1 MPAQKQKR
9 EIPYLAVDLLP
20 LIFIFLAAFYCYL
33 DLRFSKTEAVALSVL
48 VILWCL
54 VEYMGKQRYSGLN
67 SKWQKRISS
76 HITVY
81 VSLIILEFVVLWFI
95 PVTVIFW
102 KQVITIT
109 FGIFALDF
117 LINFLVLDIIGFISR
132 DVASPK
138 HVLVAGTGNKAKKV
152 EEDVLTSHQYGYQLK
167 GFINCDNQEACMIE
181 NNKVLA
187 DLDNIDQY
195 LQANSV
201 DEIVIALPDN
211 QIKNIQAILTVADY
225 HGIRVKYVL
234 DYHELF
240 GNHYKITRFG
250 HVDAVSIRQLPIDGK
265 YAGFFKNCFD
275 KIFAVAALLFLL
287 PLFLFIAL
295 LIKLESRG
303 PVFYSATRIG
313 KGGKPFN
320 LYKFRSMKENDNSA
334 DGICST
340 KFNDPRITPLGK
352 ILRKYSLDELPQFFN
367 VLLGDMSVVGPRPH
381 RRFLNRQLQENV
393 YHYMLRQYVKPGL
406 TGWAQVNGW
415 RGPTDTEEQKRQRT
429 LHDLWY
435 IENWSFWFDMKI
447 IFLTIFSPKVHK
459 SAF

>member
-1 MPAQKQKR
+1 MPVHKSKR

-20 LIFIFLAAFYCYL
+20 LIAIFPTALYFFR
-33 DLRFSKTEAVALSVL
+33 DFRFSRSEGILLSVF

-54 VEYMGKQRYSGLN
+54 VEYLGKYRLFDISPRHR
-67 SKWQKRISS
+67 KRISI
-76 HITVY
+76 HIKTY
-81 VSLIILEFVVLWFI
+81 VTLIILEFAVLLLYL
-95 PVTVIFW
+95 PVPLIFW
-102 KQVITIT
+102 KEVITIT
-109 FGIFALDF
+109 FGIFAIDF
-117 LINFLVLDIIGFISR
+117 LINFLVSDIIIR
-132 DVASPK
+132 DIATPK
-138 HVLVAGTGNKAKKV
+138 YVLVAGTGSKAKII
-152 EEDVLTSHQYGYQLK
+152 EDQVLTSHNGGYYLK
-167 GFINCDNQEACMIE
+167 GFISCDNQETCRIE
-181 NNKVLA
+181 SDKVLG
-187 DLDNIDQY
+187 DLDNINQY
-195 LQANSV
+195 LQANAI

-211 QIKNIQAILTVADY
+211 QVKNIQRVLSVADY

-250 HVDAVSIRQLPIDGK
+250 QVDAVNIRQLPIDGK
-265 YAGFFKNCFD
+265 LAGFFKNCFD
-275 KIFAVAALLFLL
+275 KIFAVAALAFLL
-287 PLFLFIAL
+287 PVFLVIAM
-295 LIKLESRG
+295 LIKLETPG
-303 PVFYSATRIG
+303 PIIYAAIRIG
-313 KGGKPFN
+313 KGGKPFK
-320 LYKFRSMKENDNSA
+320 LYKFRSMKENDRTA

-340 KFNDPRITPLGK
+340 QLHDPRITRVGRF
-352 ILRKYSLDELPQFFN
+352 LRKWSIDELPQFLN

-435 IENWSFWFDMKI
+435 IENWSFWLDIKI
-447 IFLTIFSPKVHK
+447 IFLTLFSPKVHR

>member
-1 MPAQKQKR
+1 MPAQKQKS
-9 EIPYLAVDLLP
+9 EMPYLAVDLLSF
-20 LIFIFLAAFYCYL
+20 IFIFLAALYCYM
-33 DLRFSKTEAVALSVL
+33 DFRFSKTEAIALSVL
-48 VILWCL
+48 VNLWCL
-54 VEYMGKQRYSGLN
+54 VEYLGKQRYANLN
-67 SKWQKRISS
+67 SKWQKRVSN
-76 HITVY
+76 HIKVY
-81 VSLIILEFVVLWFI
+81 VSLLILEFVVLLFI
-95 PVTVIFW
+95 PVAVIFW
-102 KQVITIT
+102 KQLITIT

-117 LINFLVLDIIGFISR
+117 LINFLVIDIISR
-132 DVASPK
+132 ETASPK
-138 HVLVAGTGNKAKKV
+138 YVLVAGTGNKAKKI
-152 EEDVLTSHQYGYQLK
+152 EDQVLTSHQYGYQLK
-167 GFINCDNQEACMIE
+167 GFISCDNQEGCMIE

-187 DLDNIDQY
+187 DLDNINQY
-195 LQANSV
+195 LQGNAV

-211 QIKNIQAILTVADY
+211 QIKNIQRVLSVADY

-250 HVDAVSIRQLPIDGK
+250 QVDAVNIRQLPIDGK
-265 YAGFFKNCFD
+265 MAGFFKNCFD
-275 KIFAVAALLFLL
+275 KIFAVAALLCLL
-287 PLFLFIAL
+287 PLFLLIAI

-303 PVFYSATRIG
+303 AVFYSAIRIG
-313 KGGKPFN
+313 KGGKPFRV
-320 LYKFRSMKENDNSA
+320 YKFRSMKENDNSA
-334 DGICST
+334 DGIYST
-340 KFNDPRITPLGK
+340 KFNDPRITRLGK

-367 VLLGDMSVVGPRPH
+367 VLLGNMSVVGPRPH

-435 IENWSFWFDMKI
+435 IENWSFRLDIKI
-447 IFLTIFSPKVHK
+447 IFLTIFSPKVRR

>member
-1 MPAQKQKR
+1 
-9 EIPYLAVDLLP
+9 
-20 LIFIFLAAFYCYL
+20 
-33 DLRFSKTEAVALSVL
+33 
-48 VILWCL
+48 
-54 VEYMGKQRYSGLN
+54 VEYVGKQRYSHLS

-81 VSLIILEFVVLWFI
+81 VSLIILEFVVLWFV
-95 PVTVIFW
+95 PVTVVFW

-117 LINFLVLDIIGFISR
+117 LINFLVIDIITIISR
-132 DVASPK
+132 DTATPK
-138 HVLVAGTGNKAKKV
+138 HVLVAGTGNKAKKI
-152 EEDVLTSHQYGYQLK
+152 EDEVLTSHQHGYQLK
-167 GFINCDNQEACMIE
+167 GFISCDNQEDCLIE

-187 DLDNIDQY
+187 NLENISQF
-195 LQANSV
+195 LQVNAI

-211 QIKNIQAILTVADY
+211 EIKNIQTILSVADY

-240 GNHYKITRFG
+240 GNHYTITRFG
-250 HVDAVSIRQLPIDGK
+250 QVDAVNIRQLPIDGK
-265 YAGFFKNCFD
+265 LATFFKNCFD
-275 KIFAVAALLFLL
+275 KLFALAALAFLL
-287 PLFLFIAL
+287 PLFLAVAI

-303 PVFYSATRIG
+303 PVFYCAIRIG
-313 KGGKPFN
+313 RGGKPFR

-334 DGICST
+334 DGIYST

-352 ILRKYSLDELPQFFN
+352 ILRKYSIDELPQFIN
-367 VLLGDMSVVGPRPH
+367 VLLGNMSVVGPRPH
-381 RRFLNRQLQENV
+381 RRFLNRQLQQNV
-393 YHYMLRQYVKPGL
+393 YHYMLRQYVKPGI

-435 IENWSFWFDMKI
+435 IENWSFWLDMKI
-447 IFLTIFSPKVHK
+447 IFLTLFSRKTHR

>member
-9 EIPYLAVDLLP
+9 EIPYLAIDLLP
-20 LIFIFLAAFYCYL
+20 LIFIFLAAFYCYM
-33 DLRFSKTEAVALSVL
+33 DLRFSKTEAIALSLL

-54 VEYMGKQRYSGLN
+54 VEYLGKQRYYSLN

-76 HITVY
+76 HITLY
-81 VSLIILEFVVLWFI
+81 VSLIIFEFVALWFI
-95 PVTVIFW
+95 PVMVIFW

-117 LINFLVLDIIGFISR
+117 LINFLVIDIIGFISR
-132 DVASPK
+132 DVATPK
-138 HVLVAGTGNKAKKV
+138 HVLVAGIGNKAKRI
-152 EEDVLTSHQYGYQLK
+152 EDEVLTSHQYGYQLK
-167 GFINCDNQEACMIE
+167 GFINCDNQEDCMIE

-195 LQANSV
+195 LQANPV

-211 QIKNIQAILTVADY
+211 QIQNIQAILTVADY

-240 GNHYKITRFG
+240 GSHYKITRFG
-250 HVDAVSIRQLPIDGK
+250 QVDAVNIRQLPIDGK
-265 YAGFFKNCFD
+265 YASFFKNCFD
-275 KIFAVAALLFLL
+275 KIFAVVALLFLL
-287 PLFLFIAL
+287 PVFLFIAL

-303 PVFYSATRIG
+303 PVFYSAIRIG

-320 LYKFRSMKENDNSA
+320 LYKFRSMSENDNSA
-334 DGICST
+334 DGIYST

-352 ILRKYSLDELPQFFN
+352 ILRKYSIDELPQFFN
-367 VLLGDMSVVGPRPH
+367 VLLGNMSVVGPRPH

-435 IENWSFWFDMKI
+435 IENWSFWLDIKI
-447 IFLTIFSPKVHK
+447 IFLTFSPKANK